1 MKKLLIFVGIV
12 VLSVSLFS
20 QAGTAG
26 RGKLRGIVLD
36 AQTGQPIEGVTVKL
50 YSLKARAY
58 LRPFPKTNKEGKWKA
73 LYIRGGMWNID
84 FEKVGYETVKTSVK
98 VDTAPGRKRP
108 IIKIAMKKIEGPVL
122 EQSIVKEIEKGQN
135 LLSQNKTDEA
145 LKLFLDIASKNQD
158 KPGIAIVNLYIGN
171 CYSKKEDYEKAIE
184 YYKKALKKYPK
195 NKNLILSIGNAYT
208 NMKNEKAA
216 MEWFNKLSFEDINN
230 PDTLYNIGVSFY
242 NAYKYDKAVKYFEKA
257 TKVNPDFADAYYLL
271 GMTYTGMNKIPEAIK
286 ALERFME
293 LAPDSPNYNTAK
305 AVVDAF
311 KKSK

>member
-12 VLSVSLFS
+12 ILSVSLFS

-58 LRPFPKTNKEGKWKA
+58 LRPYPKTGKDGKWKA

-84 FEKVGYETVKTSVK
+84 FEKVGYETFKTSIK

-108 IIKIAMKKIEGPVL
+108 VLKVALRKVEGPEL
-122 EQSIVKEIEKGQN
+122 DQSIVKDIEKGQH
-135 LLSQNKTDEA
+135 LLSQNKIDEA
-145 LKLFLDIASKNQD
+145 LNLFLDIASKNKD
-158 KPGIAIVNLYIGN
+158 KPGVEIVNLYIGN
-171 CYSKKEDYEKAIE
+171 CYSSKEKYEEAIK

-208 NMKNEKAA
+208 NLKDEKSA

-242 NAYKYDKAVKYFEKA
+242 NAYKYSKAVKYFEKA
-257 TKVNPDFADAYYLL
+257 TKVNPDLADAFYWL
-271 GMTYTGMNKIPEAIK
+271 GMCYTGLNKIPEAIS
-286 ALERFME
+286 ALEKFMK

-311 KKSK
+311 KKNK